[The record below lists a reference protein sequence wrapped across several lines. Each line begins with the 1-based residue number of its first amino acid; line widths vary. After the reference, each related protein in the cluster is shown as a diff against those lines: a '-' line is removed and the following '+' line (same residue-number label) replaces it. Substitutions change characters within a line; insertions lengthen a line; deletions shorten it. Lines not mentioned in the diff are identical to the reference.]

1 MYLIDRYTIEDPDFS
16 NVFCTDC
23 HIELNK
29 KINDN
34 RYDLVPKVDHYDPV
48 QSEYLRSSLNCEYR
62 ICIVAKM
69 TGLAYQKKR
78 KTCCSKEDDSPKC
91 YKVCCNCFQ

>member
-1 MYLIDRYTIEDPDFS
+1 MYLIDGYTIEDPDFS

-48 QSEYLRSSLNCEYR
+48 QSEYLRSSLDCEYR

-78 KTCCSKEDDSPKC
+78 KTCCSKEDDS
-91 YKVCCNCFQ
+91 